1 MHVPKVAWVSSSRPL
16 VVASLESEPVW
27 VENGS
32 GLALPLLNKE
42 MFFRHLLEGKRE
54 VYSPSFLVCHRVE
67 VSKSCGGSWLVPVL
81 EMIGTEDF
89 SG

>member
-16 VVASLESEPVW
+16 VVASLESEPVL

-32 GLALPLLNKE
+32 GLALPHKE
-42 MFFRHLLEGKRE
+42 MFFRHLLEEKRE